1 MHGTIPP
8 PDEGAHEDSVLIAV
22 LAAVNTM
29 IARYILRLLDADA
42 GRAAPISI
50 EDERALV
57 DSVAD
62 VLGSLRSRAERR
74 EHIQSEQMGRVLRS

>member
-1 MHGTIPP
+1 MQGSIPP
-8 PDEGAHEDSVLIAV
+8 PDEAAHEDNVLVAE

-42 GRAAPISI
+42 GRAGPISI

-57 DSVAD
+57 ERATRV
-62 VLGSLRSRAERR
+62 VESLRARAQRACLIDERR
-74 EHIQSEQMGRVLRS
+74 THGS